1 MSARAQSIVD
11 ASPDVD
17 LRPTVFG
24 VEFTERGLLQI
35 AEAVTAQRPKAGSGL
50 WMVVTMNLDH
60 VVTLRRDA
68 RFRAAYRNAQL
79 VTADGFPVYLYA
91 RWRGARLAERVTGA
105 DLFPLILDRMKPGR
119 DRPFLAVS
127 SELTRR
133 RLEKRLEDAGFRR
146 SEYAV
151 VTPPHG
157 FEADRH
163 ESEALLERIEALR
176 PTHIFMG
183 VGAPKSEIWLDRNR
197 TRLGDAY
204 GFAFGAG
211 INFLAGTAR
220 RAPKFVR
227 QAGFEWLWRFA
238 SEPRRLFKRYFVDSW
253 AFLVVIADD
262 LRKGGQPYL
271 R

>member
-1 MSARAQSIVD
+1 MQSF
-11 ASPDVD
+11 PDVGANAE
-17 LRPTVFG
+17 LQPKVFG

-35 AEAVTAQRPKAGSGL
+35 ATTVTEERPPEGGGL

-68 RFRAAYRNAQL
+68 RFRTAYRNAKL

-91 RWRGARLAERVTGA
+91 RWRGVRLAGRVTGS
-105 DLFPLILDRMKPGR
+105 DLFPLIMERLRSGR

-127 SELTRR
+127 NDTTRR
-133 RLEKRLEDAGFRR
+133 SLERRLDDAGFRA
-146 SEYAV
+146 EQYAV
-151 VTPPHG
+151 VTPPLG
-157 FEADRH
+157 FESDA
-163 ESEALLERIEALR
+163 EASEALLQRIEQLR

-197 TRLGDAY
+197 ERMGDAY
-204 GFAFGAG
+204 AFAFGSG
-211 INFLAGTAR
+211 LNFLAGTSR

-227 QAGFEWLWRFA
+227 EAGFEWLWRFA
-238 SEPRRLFKRYFVDSW
+238 SEPRRLFKRYFVNSW
-253 AFLVVIADD
+253 AFFAVIADD
-262 LRKGGQPYL
+262 LRNNGRPYF